1 MIHYDSLL
9 QNARD
14 IITKCNRSLLQNAS
28 GFLLQNATVYYKI
41 QQLLQNTTFVTNY
54 NSTHTNEEGLRQLA
68 FNFFDAIRHKK
79 FEKRIY
85 YIYYKWDEIVS
96 LLYLL

>member
-1 MIHYDSLL
+1 MTVYYKMREILS
-9 QNARD
+9 
-14 IITKCNRSLLQNAS
+14 
-28 GFLLQNATVYYKI
+28 QNATEVYYKI